1 MRRTLFLLLPLA
13 LLLAVPA
20 LAAGL
25 PPAISGL
32 SFSPDGGQVLV
43 SMDTDGVPNAYALPV
58 AGGPPVQLTRSAKDP
73 VWALSYFPADERI
86 LYRSGP
92 AGDEDHLFVRELD
105 GKAVELVPGKAPRF
119 AGWAGDGRALW
130 VEIDNLGAQSRDLY
144 RVETDGYKRTLVHR
158 NSSNLA
164 RLAAVSPDGRFLA
177 FVESNNDLIRNLRI
191 KDLQG
196 GREKAQTAGEGFT
209 VYIPLSFSPDSTA
222 LLTLTDSD
230 RGFATHGFRALNRV
244 DLATGKRRGL
254 LQKSWDVLDA
264 LYSPDGKRIAVIA
277 GGDTRSSLELYDA
290 QTLQPVGLPGLPP
303 IGDVTR
309 AVFSRDGRRLAFLAS
324 GSATPPAVWVYN
336 LAEPGPPSRLGTA
349 PEGGGWVEGEVKRF
363 KSFDG
368 REIAGILYKPRQAA
382 PDHKTPAVVWIHDG
396 PSGQSRLEFDPLFQT
411 LVQRGYAVYAVNERG
426 SFGYGRIF
434 QQLDDRQHGL
444 QDLKDC
450 VAAKAMLAATGWVDP
465 GRIAVGGVGFGGF
478 LTLTALAFSPRE
490 FAAGVDLFGISNWQ
504 RVMDTLPF
512 HSSERLVLA
521 DEMGHAGNAGLE
533 RTVPHDRAGDIVRPL
548 LIVQGARDTLAIPS
562 EAADIATAMKSKGR
576 VVEEIVLPDA
586 AHGLVLR
593 ADRERVYNAVGDF
606 LDRNLK
612 AVPAK

>member
-1 MRRTLFLLLPLA
+1 MRRTLFLSLPLT
-13 LLLAVPA
+13 LLLAAPT

-25 PPAISGL
+25 PAAISGL
-32 SFSPDGGQVLV
+32 SFSPDGGKVLV

-58 AGGPPVQLTRSAKDP
+58 AGGPPVQLTRSPKDP

-105 GKAVELVPGKAPRF
+105 GKAVELAPGKTSRF
-119 AGWAGDGRALW
+119 AGWAGDGALW
-130 VEIDNLGAQSRDLY
+130 IEIDNPGAQSRDLY
-144 RVETDGYKRTLVHR
+144 KVAAAGYARTLVHR
-158 NSSNLA
+158 NSSALA

-177 FVESNNDLIRNLRI
+177 FVESSNDLIRGLRI
-191 KDLQG
+191 RDLQA
-196 GREKAQTAGEGFT
+196 GREKTQMAGEGFT
-209 VYIPLSFSPDSTA
+209 VYIPLSFSPDGTG
-222 LLTLTDSD
+222 LLTLTDIDKEFS
-230 RGFATHGFRALNRV
+230 THEFRALNRV
-244 DLATGKRRGL
+244 DPATGKGRDL

-290 QTLQPVGLPGLPP
+290 ETLRPVALPGLPP
-303 IGDVTR
+303 VGDVTR

-324 GSATPPAVWVYN
+324 GSATPPAVWVYD
-336 LAEPGPPSRLGTA
+336 LAEPGPPSRLGAA
-349 PEGGGWVEGEVKRF
+349 PDGGWIEGEVKRF

-368 REIAGILYKPRQAA
+368 QEIAGVLYKPREAA
-382 PDHKTPAVVWIHDG
+382 PDHKAPAVVWIHDG

-426 SFGYGRIF
+426 SFGYGRTF
-434 QQLDDRQHGL
+434 QQLDDRRHGM

-450 VAAKAMLAATGWVDP
+450 VAAKAMLIATGWVDP
-465 GRIAVGGVGFGGF
+465 GRVAVGGVGFGGF
-478 LTLTALAFSPRE
+478 LTLTALASSPRE
-490 FAAGVDLFGISNWQ
+490 FAAGVDLFGVSNWP
-504 RVMDTLPF
+504 RVLDTLPF

-521 DEMGHAGNAGLE
+521 DEMGHVADANARELMA
-533 RTVPHDRAGDIVRPL
+533 PHDRAGDIVRPL
-548 LIVQGARDTLAIPS
+548 LLVQGARDTLAIPS
-562 EAADIATAMKSKGR
+562 EAADIAAALKKKGQ

-593 ADRERVYNAVGDF
+593 ADRERVYKAVGDF
-606 LDRNLK
+606 LERNLK
-612 AVPAK
+612 AAPAK